1 MYFPIDDVVRATL
14 VMMVL
19 LEKWACR
26 DSTEKPENRAAKE
39 KQVRKTHQT
48 DHIYESW

>member
-19 LEKWACR
+19 LEKWASR